1 MSGSCSG
8 RCSHFRRESDS
19 EAFRAGSRTGNT
31 FASRDEI
38 RYFSCE
44 MTPPTATQA
53 MRILVVE
60 DNPKVALMIKDG
72 LEGEHYLVDT
82 VPDGKGGLRSA
93 QTGNYDLLIVDV
105 MLPALSGLELTRS
118 YRKSGGTTPIL
129 MLTAR
134 TATEDKVAGLDSGAD
149 DYLTKPFAF
158 AELLA
163 RIRSLFRRGVLDKTT
178 LLKFA
183 DLELDTVSHK
193 ANRAGTPIDL
203 TAKEYAL
210 LEFFLRNKGSVL
222 SRSIISEHIWD
233 YSFDT
238 GTNLIDVY
246 INHLR
251 AKIESGFTGKLIH
264 TVRGVGYVL
273 RKE

>member
-1 MSGSCSG
+1 
-8 RCSHFRRESDS
+8 
-19 EAFRAGSRTGNT
+19 
-31 FASRDEI
+31 
-38 RYFSCE
+38 
-44 MTPPTATQA
+44 

-60 DNPKVALMIKDG
+60 DNPKVASMLQDG
-72 LEGEHYLVDT
+72 LRGEKYDVDT
-82 VPDGKGGLRSA
+82 VPDGAEGLRQA
-93 QTGNYDLLIVDV
+93 REGNYDLLIVDV
-105 MLPALSGLELTRS
+105 MLPGMNGFELTKS
-118 YRKSGGTTPIL
+118 YRNAGGTTPIL
-129 MLTAR
+129 MLTAK

-149 DYLTKPFAF
+149 DYITKPFAF

-163 RIRSLFRRGVLDKTT
+163 RMRSLFRRGVLDKTT
-178 LLKFA
+178 ILTFA

-193 ANRAGTPIDL
+193 AKRAGKPIDL

-233 YSFDT
+233 YSFAP

-251 AKIESGFTGKLIH
+251 AKIENGFSGKLIH